1 MSKYITLI
9 KVLDELRKEAPKEYK
24 IYYPLDTD
32 QDGLNKAR
40 ARAYIHLYLKVKFGL
55 LDFLQRKKFITDDSH
70 DGGIDGYFID
80 EEYKR
85 IYFIQSKF
93 RTTEENFEGKNI
105 ELSELLSMDL
115 DRITKGETTSSNGV
129 KYNSKI
135 QKLISTIQGI
145 DDYPKYKETVILL
158 ANLKEKYKT
167 KLKPLTIFPTEIY
180 DYDRCYNELI
190 FPVISGTY
198 YNPKELKITINVA
211 NYGGSNRIDYYVGT
225 SIGECNISILF
236 VPTKEIGR
244 ILYKYKNSILKFN
257 PRSFLE
263 LSSGSVNSKIR
274 ESITDIET
282 NEFALFNNGIT
293 MLSDNTYYSD
303 RVGKRN
309 EAAVIITNPQ
319 IINGGQTAY
328 TMSRIYEESLEN
340 EDDFKVFETKEVL
353 LKIIT
358 FNDELNNLSQEE
370 KLKLIEEVS
379 KATNNQTAVTEV
391 DRRSNEKVQVE
402 LQHNIFQEF
411 GYFYERKKGE
421 YEDGLRNKYIN
432 RNLII
437 DREVFLR
444 VCLSINGSP
453 SQSRRGSAKQIF
465 KKETFR
471 EILKNQDLY
480 KKYFFGYS
488 ILQNLNIE
496 QKKFDKEEN
505 NKYGVAQ
512 YGNALRYG
520 KMAVVNIASKLFDAS
535 YNDLDDFYSKSK
547 LVTENVLSQWYG
559 FEDYAKSLKSNK
571 NYFREAVNPETG
583 EKVLEINFDNYYKG
597 RTLAEDLKKYFK

>member
-1 MSKYITLI
+1 MSKYNTLI
-9 KVLDELRKEAPKEYK
+9 KVLDEIRKEAPKEYK
-24 IYYPLDTD
+24 KYYPLEKD

-55 LDFLQRKKFITDDSH
+55 LDFLQREKFITDDPN
-70 DGGIDGYFID
+70 DGGIDGYYID

-93 RTTEENFEGKNI
+93 RTTKENFEGKNI

-115 DRITKGETTSSNGV
+115 DRITKGENCNSNKI

-135 QKLISTIQGI
+135 QKLISTIQEI

-158 ANLKEKYKT
+158 ANLKEKYRT
-167 KLKPLTIFPTEIY
+167 KLKPLTIFPTETY
-180 DYDRCYNELI
+180 DYEKCYNELI

-211 NYGGSNRIDYYVGT
+211 NYGGSNRIDYYVET

-244 ILYKYKNSILKFN
+244 ILYKYKNSILKYN

-263 LSSGSVNSKIR
+263 LSTGSVNSKIR
-274 ESITDIET
+274 ESITEIET

-328 TMSRIYEESLEN
+328 TMSRVYEESLEN
-340 EDDFKVFETKEVL
+340 EEDFKVFENKEVL

-358 FNDELNNLSQEE
+358 FNDELNHLSQEE

-379 KATNNQTAVTEV
+379 KATNNQTAVTEA

-402 LQHNIFQEF
+402 LQYNIFQEF

-421 YEDGLRNKYIN
+421 YGDGLRNKYIN
-432 RNLII
+432 RNQII

-444 VCLSINGSP
+444 VCLSINGNP

-471 EILKNQDLY
+471 DILKNPDLF

-520 KMAVVNIASKLFDAS
+520 KMAVVNIASKLFDAK
-535 YNDLDDFYSKSK
+535 YNDSDDFYSKSK
-547 LVTENVLSQWYG
+547 LAAEEVLSQWYD
-559 FEDYAKSLKSNK
+559 FENYAKSLKSNK
-571 NYFREAVNPETG
+571 NYFRETVNPETS

-597 RTLAEDLKKYFK
+597 RTLSEDLKKYFK